1 MKPGTHK
8 KAWYVINGITLYRVV
23 AAPFLLVL
31 LFTGRYELFK
41 WLLGLSFFTDLIDGF
56 LARKFKVTSVAGT
69 RLDSIGDDLT
79 ILVAMTGL
87 FVMKPEFIKQE
98 KIAFIILLALFLVQT
113 IYAFIRYGKMTSFH
127 TWLAKAA
134 AIFQGVFLLLVFFTG
149 EPNMIL
155 FYTAVLVTMLELIEE
170 IILVYLLPVWETDV
184 KGIIR
189 LFKKKKQASRK

>member
-1 MKPGTHK
+1 MSTHK
-8 KAWYVINGITLYRVV
+8 KAWYVINGITLYRVI
-23 AAPFLLVL
+23 AAPFYWYCF
-31 LFTGRYELFK
+31 FTGRYELFK

-184 KGIIR
+184 KGIYR

>member
-1 MKPGTHK
+1 MSTHK
-8 KAWYVINGITLYRVV
+8 KAWYVINGITLYRVI

-56 LARKFKVTSVAGT
+56 LARKFKVTSIAGT

-184 KGIIR
+184 KGIYR